1 MQRAVQVCAGVL
13 LLFLFITHG
22 RTLMS
27 LLLPII
33 LALFLTL
40 LLVPLADYL
49 EKKVR
54 SRLLAT
60 LMVAIPSFS
69 LLFWVIWWLGLQV
82 YREAERF
89 VRNIPSLL
97 RLLEGLIEERLI
109 PIIEDTAYKEM
120 IYEFFEEFLLGAIE
134 SLQGLAMTVVETGF
148 SFLGS
153 LPGLF
158 VSVMVVL
165 VLTFFLIYDKTWIL
179 QVLPGVE
186 DNIQKV
192 VNSIHGFIKVQFFL
206 ISTTAAICMVAFT
219 LLGIPYVVVFGA
231 TIALLDLLPIVG
243 AGTLLI
249 PMAIW
254 YILIGSSGQ
263 GIAIAILYIVIIVVR
278 QVVEPRLLS
287 TNLGIHPIVAIVC
300 LFLGLQLFGLLGLIL
315 LPLTASV
322 ASTFPQYSWLRR

>member
-13 LLFLFITHG
+13 LLFLFIAYG

-40 LLVPLADYL
+40 LLAPLTDYL

-54 SRLLAT
+54 HRLLAT
-60 LMVAIPSFS
+60 VIVTVPAFS
-69 LLFWVIWWLGLQV
+69 LITWVAWWLVLRV

-97 RLLEGLIEERLI
+97 RSLEGLIEERLI
-109 PIIEDTAYKEM
+109 PIIEDSVYKDM
-120 IYEFFEEFLLGAIE
+120 IYDAFEDFLLGAIDT
-134 SLQGLAMTVVETGF
+134 LQGLAMTVLETGV

-158 VSVMVVL
+158 VAVMVVI
-165 VLTFFLIYDKTWIL
+165 VMTFFLIYDKAWVL
-179 QVLPGVE
+179 KVLPGVE
-186 DNIQKV
+186 ENIQKV

-206 ISTTAAICMVAFT
+206 ISTTAIICMIAFA
-219 LLGIPYVVVFGA
+219 LLGIPYVAVFGA
-231 TIALLDLLPIVG
+231 TIAILDLLPIVG

-249 PMAIW
+249 PMAFW
-254 YILIGSSGQ
+254 YILLGSTFEGVS
-263 GIAIAILYIVIIVVR
+263 IAVLYLVIIAVR
-278 QVVEPRLLS
+278 YVLEPRLLS
-287 TNLGIHPIVAIVC
+287 TNLGIHPVVAIVC
-300 LFLGLQLFGLLGLIL
+300 LFLGLQLFGFVGLIL
-315 LPLTASV
+315 LPLVASV